1 MVTMGAGD
9 MAQMLRALMLLQR
22 IWVQVPVPHGA
33 YNLPQQGIQHPPL
46 TSTALYIHAEITLS
60 QNSSR
65 PALELPNW
73 FFRQVN
79 SGLTLQI
86 PIWVNIINYSWVLS
100 EVCIANSW
108 KTNIFKKV
116 WRGLTLRLG
125 VDNLFHRKP
134 AVVWGWNDST
144 GSCVCTL
151 SSQPVVLF
159 WKIGELSGD
168 GAFLQEGWA
177 LAFYSLT
184 TLLPVH
190 SLLLDI
196 ETWWPTA
203 SCSCYHGFQPCQL
216 WLYVSLFKM

>member
-1 MVTMGAGD
+1 MVTMGARD
-9 MAQMLRALMLLQR
+9 MAQMLEHWCSCRESGFRFLYHMELIISHNRGSNILLWPPQALCTR
-22 IWVQVPVPHGA
+22 
-33 YNLPQQGIQHPPL
+33 
-46 TSTALYIHAEITLS
+46 STYIHAEKTLS

-73 FFRQVN
+73 FFRQKW
-79 SGLTLQI
+79 I
-86 PIWVNIINYSWVLS
+86 PTWVNIINYSWVIS

-108 KTNIFKKV
+108 KTTIFKKV

-125 VDNLFHRKP
+125 VDNLFHGKP

-151 SSQPVVLF
+151 SSQLVVLF

-177 LAFYSLT
+177 LAFHSLT
-184 TLLPVH
+184 TSCPLSASWYRDTVTNCLMLLLP
-190 SLLLDI
+190 
-196 ETWWPTA
+196 
-203 SCSCYHGFQPCQL
+203 
-216 WLYVSLFKM
+216 WLPAMPAMTVCIPF